1 MRILVTYAV
10 QGEFTELKFPGLIGE
25 EEVQVGYLR
34 TGVGK
39 VKSAF
44 YLSEAISHAQP
55 DLVVN
60 VGTAGTIRHQ
70 VGDIFVCRHFVDRD
84 MQKLVE
90 LGMEYEIDSMDLL
103 SQKGYCLHWPAGGV
117 CNTGDTFLTELSDV
131 SGDVVDMEA
140 YAQALVCR
148 AKNVPFISVKYV
160 TDIIGQNSVKHWC
173 RCSEG
178 VGRILRE
185 VRRSL
190 AHHFN
195 VLNDSICQVTP
206 TATRN
211 NTIFISV
218 SGIKKKMQ

>member
-10 QGEFTELKFPGLIGE
+10 QGEFTELKFGLIGE
-25 EEVQVGYLR
+25 EEVQIGYLR

-44 YLSEAISHAQP
+44 YLSEAINHAQP

-60 VGTAGTIRHQ
+60 VGTAGTICHQ

-90 LGMEYEIDSMDLL
+90 LGMEHEIDSTDLL
-103 SQKGYCLHWPAGGV
+103 SQKDIVCTGRQVVYAIRGY
-117 CNTGDTFLTELSDV
+117 FLTELSDV

-160 TDIIGQNSVKHWC
+160 TDIIGQNSVKHWET
-173 RCSEG
+173 SLPMP
-178 VGRILRE
+178 GRGWE
-185 VRRSL
+185 NSSRS
-190 AHHFN
+190 
-195 VLNDSICQVTP
+195 
-206 TATRN
+206 
-211 NTIFISV
+211 
-218 SGIKKKMQ
+218 